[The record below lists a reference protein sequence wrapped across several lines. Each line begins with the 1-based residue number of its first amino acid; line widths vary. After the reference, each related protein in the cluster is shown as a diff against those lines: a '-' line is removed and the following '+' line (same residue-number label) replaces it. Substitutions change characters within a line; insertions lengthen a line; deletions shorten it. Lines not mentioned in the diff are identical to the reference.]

1 MRQLPPLYSWAEG
14 GAHGRKGPSASLLFS
29 LWWRQV
35 LVWVLARTYLLA
47 RLCLYICIMRWRKT
61 SNVSSFCSG
70 PSAPRP
76 SPSERVPLQNRG
88 DSQNQGPGQPGCTEH
103 GAAIQGGNNSLRTL
117 PTSSREHGLELETF
131 FHVAHA
137 GLELLTSLPLS
148 PGITGEL

>member
-1 MRQLPPLYSWAEG
+1 MGRLGPAGCPFVRQLPPLYSWAEG

-88 DSQNQGPGQPGCTEH
+88 DSQNQDPGSTGVHRTWGSHPGRKQQP
-103 GAAIQGGNNSLRTL
+103 QD
-117 PTSSREHGLELETF
+117 
-131 FHVAHA
+131 
-137 GLELLTSLPLS
+137 SLPINRKLRQLAQGS
-148 PGITGEL
+148 TALNLRPFFM